1 MIYENVL
8 SDCQIV
14 EIGNVMKVARMD
26 FERGYEDGC
35 RVFNGKYGLFG
46 GAVTLSVCLW
56 DSCQDGVY
64 SAYQAYWFDRW
75 GDGVEVFDYDEDGV
89 NRLWGDGA
97 DDAIEAIEKLVRC
110 AHKK

>member
-8 SDCQIV
+8 SDCQVV
-14 EIGNVMKVARMD
+14 EIGNVMKVAREN

-35 RVFNGKYGLFG
+35 REFSGKYGLFG

-75 GDGVEVFDYDEDGV
+75 GEGVEVFGYDEDGV

-97 DDAIEAIEKLVRC
+97 DDAIEAIGELVRC